1 MRYTIFLSV
10 ASIVVGVYGRESLQP
25 LRNVYRYHAYC
36 AAYCLMVCTSILA
49 HNFPSPIF
57 FPFGRWCY
65 ALATKP
71 QCHRLYHPGRRLGKR
86 HEHDGKDGE
95 AWRTCER
102 WLHFLKWYKK
112 I

>member
-57 FPFGRWCY
+57 FPSEDGAMLLPPSRN
-65 ALATKP
+65 AIDSTI
-71 QCHRLYHPGRRLGKR
+71 PGDDWGNGTNTTGKMEKLGVR
-86 HEHDGKDGE
+86 VNGGYI
-95 AWRTCER
+95 
-102 WLHFLKWYKK
+102 F
-112 I
+112 